1 MPTPTYRDTSY
12 QFYTIGAV
20 DPNYD
25 NVWGFAN
32 PTERNTFLNK
42 HKSLL
47 VSGCKY
53 WKQGDSIRINASG
66 SSGYSFENSY
76 AYDYV
81 KITNRPGTSW
91 EKVYYCFIID
101 RRYINLNTTE
111 LTVVVDYFQT
121 YYFIST
127 TPFWSVSGYGVQT
140 TKLSALPKR
149 GMGAEY
155 PIPCRQNYWVSKPS
169 TGYAFVIYSSI
180 SISGTYNSNAITYDN
195 DFTSGVIVAASGMI
209 DGVPMGSIP
218 YFIYCNTDTIT
229 SECLAILIKDLND
242 SGQLGSLTG
251 IYCLPGSYCPFNK
264 ANKIQT
270 SAPGWGE
277 GDFTPVTLT
286 KTITTTV
293 PLPSALTLQS
303 VVNSAILY
311 DFDYL
316 QIVISNMQGEEAYYR
331 YCDFTGA
338 PKFVS
343 AVSFA
348 AGYPVLMIYPDTN
361 YKYGTTNAKEL
372 YALKQ
377 TCPPSGSWTSDNYS
391 IWQAQNQN
399 SRAAAI
405 DAANLTIA
413 NAKEVREKT
422 GGIATMLDN
431 LFDQAGDSLTENLQ
445 NLFGGQLN
453 LSEDVQNALT
463 TGAYGGLN
471 GLLKVSGLSAFGLEA
486 SYVYNQQVAVA
497 EQALKNVEASFAD
510 MKYIP
515 TTAGGSNAY
524 GDLMKLA
531 QYGFMIMVTGPT
543 SDYFTDI
550 DSVME
555 SSGHMCKGSVT
566 ITKSRTKFDY
576 YQILEAKV
584 VNSPANRPF
593 FVTQMM
599 QQKLSEGLYFWWVQ
613 SDGDLPISDFKHP
626 YGITNTP
633 V

>member
-1 MPTPTYRDTSY
+1 MPGVTYRDTTY

-25 NVWGFAN
+25 NIWGFSTPAQ
-32 PTERNTFLNK
+32 RDTFLSK
-42 HKSLL
+42 HTGFY

-53 WKQGDSIRINASG
+53 WKQGDTIRINSSG
-66 SSGYSFENSY
+66 VTGYSFESSY

-81 KITNRPGTSW
+81 KITNRPGTAY
-91 EKVYYCFIID
+91 EKVYFCFIVD
-101 RRYINLNTTE
+101 RRYINLNCTE
-111 LTVVVDYFQT
+111 LVVVVDYFQT
-121 YYFIST
+121 YYFVNN
-127 TPFWSVSGYGVQT
+127 TPFWSCEGYGVQT
-140 TKLSALPKR
+140 TNLSYLPKR

-155 PIPCRQNYWVSKPS
+155 PIPCRQNYWINKPS
-169 TGYAFVIYSSI
+169 SGYAFVLYSAI
-180 SISGTYNSNAITYDN
+180 SISGSYSNHDITYDN
-195 DFTSGVIVAASGMI
+195 DFTTGVIVSRSGMI
-209 DGVPMGSIP
+209 DGVPMGCAP
-218 YFIYCNTDTIT
+218 YFIYCSNDATT
-229 SECLAILIKDLND
+229 SECLALLITDLNN

-251 IYCLPGSYCPFNK
+251 IYCLPGSYCPFARWNGIR
-264 ANKIQT
+264 NP
-270 SAPGWGE
+270 APGWAE
-277 GDFTPVTLT
+277 GDFDPVSLT
-286 KTITTTV
+286 KQITITV
-293 PLPSALTLQS
+293 PLASSLSLQS
-303 VVNSAILY
+303 VVNAAVLR

-316 QIVISNMQGEEAYYR
+316 QIVVSNMQGEEAYYR
-331 YCDFTGA
+331 YCDFTGQ
-338 PKFVS
+338 PTFIS
-343 AVSFA
+343 EVSFA
-348 AGYPVLMIYPDTN
+348 AGYPVLMIYPGTN
-361 YKYGTTNAKEL
+361 YKYGTSNAKEL

-377 TCPPSGSWTSDNYS
+377 TCPPSGSWTSDNYA

-413 NAKEVREKT
+413 NAKEVQAKT

-431 LFDQAGDSLTENLQ
+431 LFDQAGESLTENLQ

-453 LSEDVQNALT
+453 LSEDMQNALT

-510 MKYIP
+510 AKYIP

-531 QYGFMIMVTGPT
+531 QYGFLLMVTGPT
-543 SDYFTDI
+543 AEYFTDI
-550 DSVME
+550 DKVME
-555 SSGHMCKGSVT
+555 SSGHMTKGSVT
-566 ITKSRTKFDY
+566 ISKSRTVFDY
-576 YQILEAKV
+576 YQVLEAKV
-584 VNSPANRPF
+584 TNSPAVRPF

-599 QQKLSEGLYFWWVQ
+599 QQKISEGIYIWWVQ
-613 SDGDLPISDFKHP
+613 SNGDISIGEFKHP